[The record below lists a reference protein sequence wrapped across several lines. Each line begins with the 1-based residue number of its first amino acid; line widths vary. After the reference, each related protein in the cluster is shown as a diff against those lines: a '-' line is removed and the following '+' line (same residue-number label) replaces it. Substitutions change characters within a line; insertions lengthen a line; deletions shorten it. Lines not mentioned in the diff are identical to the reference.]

1 MAITCNFD
9 REDCE
14 DRKEDKVIVRIPA
27 GQTVGSDA
35 PASSKPVKHGAYLW
49 VLGNRRRPAKS
60 WRDNSSLN

>member
-9 REDCE
+9 KEDCE

-27 GQTVGSDA
+27 GQNIGSDTPEA
-35 PASSKPVKHGAYLW
+35 RPVKHGAYLW

-60 WRDNSSLN
+60 GRDNSSIN

>member
-14 DRKEDKVIVRIPA
+14 SRKEAKVIVRIPA
-27 GQTVGSDA
+27 GQSIGEDA
-35 PASSKPVKHGAYLW
+35 PVSKPVKHGAYLW

-60 WRDNSSLN
+60 WRDNSSIN